1 MVLLLK
7 SRFPVAKSTFKKS
20 IVCFLGSVMTMV
32 LFLTSLLRVESL
44 TKSFNPKKLIFLLE
58 VESNSELLSLI
69 VIDHPLQMCQLD
81 FLFFGSK
88 KALLCQRHHFL

>member
-1 MVLLLK
+1 MSACLMVLLLK

-32 LFLTSLLRVESL
+32 LFLTSSLRVESL
-44 TKSFNPKKLIFLLE
+44 TKSFIPKKLICLLE

-69 VIDHPLQMCQLD
+69 VN
-81 FLFFGSK
+81 
-88 KALLCQRHHFL
+88 

>member
-1 MVLLLK
+1 MSACLMVLLLK

-32 LFLTSLLRVESL
+32 LFLTSSLRVESF
-44 TKSFNPKKLIFLLE
+44 TKSFNPKKLICLLE

-69 VIDHPLQMCQLD
+69 VN
-81 FLFFGSK
+81 
-88 KALLCQRHHFL
+88 